1 MDVEPLVD
9 DRRALV
15 RDYMTPEVDVLHHS
29 MSVREAIAAMLATT
43 HHGMPVV
50 DESDG
55 LVSFV
60 TAKHLLRY
68 LDRTDESL
76 EAVLERGP
84 VVGHPQMRM
93 TDAARVLFRHGFRT
107 LPIVDDDG
115 RLVGVLSTIDV
126 VRSHIERSTPRKLEM
141 VKRLLEDTYKM
152 KLEVSRAEV
161 PLGRLRPT
169 QKRIHADEL
178 QGRTYELENG
188 MAEPIIVVRKRS
200 YYVLVDGHH
209 RVVAARNLGHETIAA
224 YVLQFDRDLLLGM
237 EQNAQRQGLQSIDD
251 IQVIEDAQHPLQEV
265 TTRLLA
271 KERETR

>member
-1 MDVEPLVD
+1 MKLKDIATNIVITLAPTD
-9 DRRALV
+9 SIDQ
-15 RDYMTPEVDVLHHS
+15 
-29 MSVREAIAAMLATT
+29 AIALMEEHDI
-43 HHGMPVV
+43 HHLPVV
-50 DESDG
+50 DEARG
-55 LVSFV
+55 LRSFV
-60 TAKHLLRY
+60 TAKHLLRFHQRAG
-68 LDRTDESL
+68 DPL

-107 LPIVDDDG
+107 LPIVDDEG
-115 RLVGVLSTIDV
+115 QLVGVLSTIDV

-141 VKRLLEDTYKM
+141 VKKLLEDTYKM

-178 QGRTYELENG
+178 QGRSYELDNG

-224 YVLQFDRDLLLGM
+224 YVLHFDRDLLLGM

-265 TTRLLA
+265 TSRLLA
-271 KERETR
+271 KERDRS